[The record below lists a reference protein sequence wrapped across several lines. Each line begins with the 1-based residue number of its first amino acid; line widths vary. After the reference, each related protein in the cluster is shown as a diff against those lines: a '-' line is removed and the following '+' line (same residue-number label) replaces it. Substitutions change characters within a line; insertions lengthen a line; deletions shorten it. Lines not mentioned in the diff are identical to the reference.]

1 MLISKLKTCATQ
13 DIGLRFRYFLSISI
27 VLFIV
32 SIITI
37 IGLYYIQMNERLS
50 SIDSRLYATTQ
61 VLLSSDI
68 LNSPNIDMAK
78 AEEIMEYEIGK
89 GQAENFFLVR
99 NASGRVLYKYNIQA
113 TEFEYIP
120 LEDRWHTVNHPE
132 KYIRVLS
139 LTLHQLS
146 DSSLQVGIII
156 NKDLVFPQFIS
167 KVTWLTLLVSNGLGL
182 LIAWFLAN
190 FLTKPIRLLSESL
203 NQNAQIENGHFTVQM
218 VADQQLNPN
227 QDSRDEFDQLILSI
241 NQLIKRVNHG
251 FRISRLWT
259 YQMSHEIKTPLS
271 IIASIVQQ
279 NTTALSAAAAESIQ
293 LQIFKISETV
303 NAFLSWAEAQNIR
316 PSVSH
321 VIRISRLVND
331 VVQKVQIKVDVKI
344 DSQIENDFIVGI
356 NYNQMEQVLT
366 NLVVNA
372 FNHGEKNTP
381 IQIFCSSNTVT
392 VINRGSPFPQKIID
406 HLGQPF
412 NKGDSKEEG
421 NMFRGTGLG
430 LAYVSTVCKTNEYP
444 FHITHKNGL
453 TSVAIDLSTAL
464 SRSVTTSTNS
474 L

>member
-1 MLISKLKTCATQ
+1 
-13 DIGLRFRYFLSISI
+13 
-27 VLFIV
+27 
-32 SIITI
+32 
-37 IGLYYIQMNERLS
+37 
-50 SIDSRLYATTQ
+50 
-61 VLLSSDI
+61 
-68 LNSPNIDMAK
+68 MAK
-78 AEEIMEYEIGK
+78 AEEILEYEIGK

-99 NASGRVLYKYNIQA
+99 NASGRILYKYNIQA

-139 LTLHQLS
+139 LTLHQL
-146 DSSLQVGIII
+146 DDTSLQVGIII
-156 NKDLVFPQFIS
+156 NKDLVFPQLIS
-167 KVTWLTLLVSNGLGL
+167 KVTWLTLLVANGLGL
-182 LIAWFLAN
+182 LIAWILAN

-203 NQNAQIENGHFTVQM
+203 NQNAQIENGHFSVEM
-218 VADQQLNPN
+218 VSDQQLNPDPN
-227 QDSRDEFDQLILSI
+227 SRDEFDQLILSI

-279 NTTALSAAAAESIQ
+279 NTNALSSVTAESIQ

-331 VVQKVQIKVDVKI
+331 VIHKVQLKVDVQI
-344 DSQIENDFIVGI
+344 EPQIENDFIVGI

-372 FNHGEKNTP
+372 FNHGQKNTP
-381 IQIFCSSNTVT
+381 IQILCRSNSVT
-392 VINRGSPFPQKIID
+392 VVNRGAPFPQKIMD

-412 NKGDSKEEG
+412 NKGDSKED
-421 NMFRGTGLG
+421 NTLFKGTGLG
-430 LAYVSTVCKTNEYP
+430 LAYVSTVCQTNEYP
-444 FHITHKNGL
+444 LHISHHDGL
-453 TSVAIDLSTAL
+453 TSVSIDLTTAL
-464 SRSVTTSTNS
+464 SRSVIPAKS
-474 L
+474 